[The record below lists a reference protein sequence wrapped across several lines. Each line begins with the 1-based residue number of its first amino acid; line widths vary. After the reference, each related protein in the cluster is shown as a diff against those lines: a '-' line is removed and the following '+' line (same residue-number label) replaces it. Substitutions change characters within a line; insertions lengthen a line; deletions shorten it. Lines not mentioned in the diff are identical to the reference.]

1 MRERGM
7 CIMEQNF
14 FKSVNTL
21 TEMDREWVYS
31 TLGEVSDEEVVVCVN
46 NFIDWCETYGA
57 EPYANN

>member
-1 MRERGM
+1 
-7 CIMEQNF
+7 MEQNF